1 MADRYR
7 RKPTEITAVQWDG
20 TDDAQRRICSMGA
33 DFGTPDARTQP
44 AELVAGKSGAQGVV
58 NVPIG
63 HWVAKAADDDFYPID
78 PEVFAAT
85 YEPVE
90 GSDG

>member
-1 MADRYR
+1 MGERFR

-20 TDDAQRRICSMGA
+20 SRDAATKIALLGA
-33 DFGTPDARTQP
+33 DFAVPFLEERP
-44 AELVAGKSGAQGVV
+44 ALLMAGKGGAQGAV

-63 HWVAKAADDDFYPID
+63 HWVAKAGDDDFYPID
-78 PEVFAAT
+78 PDVFAAT